1 MADEGHLTYGESGVG
16 KWKQDGTRAGATAA
30 VQKRT
35 PNHCCNHS
43 SLHTFGLRLL
53 DPPLPMFFASRFP
66 ISISGGSLA
75 APNPF
80 DTGGGFPLELFP
92 FFAIMTG
99 PHERLL

>member
-1 MADEGHLTYGESGVG
+1 
-16 KWKQDGTRAGATAA
+16 
-30 VQKRT
+30 
-35 PNHCCNHS
+35 
-43 SLHTFGLRLL
+43 
-53 DPPLPMFFASRFP
+53 MFFASRFP

-92 FFAIMTG
+92 FFAIMAG